1 MKCTLLLLAA
11 MVGAVCGA
19 ELGAEIQGVTSSGAP
34 CTAEQDQVLY
44 KECVEDVAV
53 SMGLVLS
60 RRLGLGSRVSILK
73 SDS

>member
-19 ELGAEIQGVTSSGAP
+19 ELGAEIQGVTSSGPP

-53 SMGLVLS
+53 FMGLALPNVRLS
-60 RRLGLGSRVSILK
+60 
-73 SDS
+73 SDEITRATRTY